1 MSDDPQPRRKLG
13 MERKEARP
21 QHDTPCKRI
30 PYSDSKSLFEM
41 LKNEAS
47 DG

>member
-1 MSDDPQPRRKLG
+1 MSDEAKRKPIIRLPTLPRHDQPC
-13 MERKEARP
+13 
-21 QHDTPCKRI
+21 QRI

-41 LKNEAS
+41 LKNEAN

>member
-1 MSDDPQPRRKLG
+1 MSDDASRKEKRI
-13 MERKEARP
+13 ERKSP
-21 QHDTPCKRI
+21 CPHHDQPCQRI

-41 LKNEAS
+41 LKNEAN

>member
-1 MSDDPQPRRKLG
+1 MSDDASRKEKRI
-13 MERKEARP
+13 ERKQP
-21 QHDTPCKRI
+21 CPKHDCPCQRI

-41 LKNEAS
+41 LKNEAN